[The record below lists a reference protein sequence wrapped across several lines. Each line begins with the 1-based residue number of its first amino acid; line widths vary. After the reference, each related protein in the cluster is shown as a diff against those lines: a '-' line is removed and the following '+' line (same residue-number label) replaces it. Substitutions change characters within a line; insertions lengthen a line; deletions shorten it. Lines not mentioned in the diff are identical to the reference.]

1 MNRVV
6 FHDIQTHFGFETGI
20 KTDLFETYNYGNF
33 FLPKF
38 NSHVKVKKFPKYILT
53 S

>member
-33 FLPKF
+33 SAKVLKSCERIGLPGD
-38 NSHVKVKKFPKYILT
+38 
-53 S
+53 